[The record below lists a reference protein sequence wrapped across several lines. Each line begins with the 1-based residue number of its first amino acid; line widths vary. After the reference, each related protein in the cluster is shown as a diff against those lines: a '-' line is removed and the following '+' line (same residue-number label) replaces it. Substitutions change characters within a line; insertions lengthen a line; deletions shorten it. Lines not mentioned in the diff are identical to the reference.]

1 MSRFDLDK
9 ARLASKFSLSDDRRV
24 ATVVTTH
31 AGYAKE
37 LGEQLAD
44 VVVVCNPE
52 HPLNPDNLR
61 RGTIIQF
68 EVTRRNTEV
77 AVDLLGAL
85 KELQGLGWIGN
96 AERIVSSPKS
106 SSLLKLQEVVDIVCR
121 HLK

>member
-1 MSRFDLDK
+1 MSHFDLDK

-24 ATVVTTH
+24 ATVITTH
-31 AGYAKE
+31 AEYAKK
-37 LGEQLAD
+37 LGEQLAN

-52 HPLNPDNLR
+52 HPLNPDDLR

-85 KELQGLGWIGN
+85 KELQSLGWIGN